1 MDHMDSWSCM
11 QWWRTNRNF
20 TKLHQ
25 GTWQFKHEPSCRVRA
40 YRFRLV
46 AFWISFR
53 ANKKNLWLEA
63 SGCKHQ
69 TAIVCLRP
77 KRESYVPRF
86 YWWYT
91 PRRVQSWRL
100 RKGDDNRKHSNIFYL
115 QGPFF
120 ARATF
125 QKAFH
130 GFSMLFYLIFHF
142 SRLQSLLE
150 LSALCTNDWSDRRRS
165 IRIEPPANVK
175 DSYVTLKEKIS
186 AQSRAVDSSRDWKHM
201 CKTATVWNHFT

>member
-53 ANKKNLWLEA
+53 ADKKNLWLEA

-115 QGPFF
+115 QGHSLHVPPF
-120 ARATF
+120 RRLSMVF
-125 QKAFH
+125 QCSFI
-130 GFSMLFYLIFHF
+130 LFFIF
-142 SRLQSLLE
+142 LACKVCWN
-150 LSALCTNDWSDRRRS
+150 SALSVQTTGPIGAEAYELNRQPTSKTPMLHSKRRF
-165 IRIEPPANVK
+165 
-175 DSYVTLKEKIS
+175 
-186 AQSRAVDSSRDWKHM
+186 QHSRVQ
-201 CKTATVWNHFT
+201 